1 MASAAHGSGDAL
13 HVAGAPI
20 GHEHADVT
28 GGWLRPAVF
37 GVMDGLVSNF
47 ALIAGVAGAGAP
59 SRTVALTGLAGLV
72 AGAFSMAAGE
82 YVSVAS
88 QAESQ
93 QAELDLERQELLRN
107 PEGERAEL
115 AQLYIAR
122 GVDPQLA
129 SEVARQLS
137 VDPHE
142 ALRVHAMEELGVD
155 PGELPSPWTA
165 AGSSFVA
172 FTVGA
177 LLPLLPY
184 LLGASDLSAA
194 AILALL
200 ALFGTGVLTS
210 RFTNRSWLFSGSRQL
225 LLGTIAAA
233 VTFAVGMAFGV
244 VGS

>member
-1 MASAAHGSGDAL
+1 MASRAGDPAD
-13 HVAGAPI
+13 AGHAVGIPI

-47 ALIAGVAGAGAP
+47 ALIAGVAGAGALP
-59 SRTVALTGLAGLV
+59 RTVALTGLAGLV

-88 QAESQ
+88 QSESA

-115 AQLYIAR
+115 AQVYIAR

-129 SEVARQLS
+129 LEVARQMSL
-137 VDPHE
+137 DPTE
-142 ALRVHAMEELGVD
+142 ALRVHALEELGVD
-155 PGELPSPWTA
+155 PSELPSPWTA
-165 AGSSFVA
+165 AGSSFAA
-172 FTVGA
+172 FLVGA

-184 LLGASDLSAA
+184 LLGASNLTAA
-194 AILALL
+194 AVIALL

-210 RFTNRSWLFSGSRQL
+210 QFTNRHWLFSGTRQL

-233 VTFAVGMAFGV
+233 VTFAVGMAFGAV
-244 VGS
+244 PT